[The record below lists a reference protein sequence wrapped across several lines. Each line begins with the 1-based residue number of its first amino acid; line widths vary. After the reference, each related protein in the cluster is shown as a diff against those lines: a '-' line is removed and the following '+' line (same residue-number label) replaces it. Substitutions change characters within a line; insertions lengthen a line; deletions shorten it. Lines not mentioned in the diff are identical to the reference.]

1 MEIELISEF
10 IYKNRVKNERKCIRL
25 PNEVKPLEIG
35 NYLIKIYKLELEG

>member
-10 IYKNRVKNERKCIRL
+10 IYKNRVKNENKSIRL
-25 PNEVKPLEIG
+25 PNEVKSLEIG